1 MAAAAMVAALTACGN
16 SADNEG
22 SPPAPETV
30 QTSSDDAAV
39 AHNQADMMFA
49 RHMIPHHE
57 QAIQISDIVLAKQG
71 IDPRVIDLANQIK
84 AAQGP
89 EIAQMQGWLDQWGPH
104 DMEGMPGDTPHHG
117 GMDHGGMD
125 DGGPMMPGMAGMAGM
140 LSPEDIQALEAAQGV
155 EASRLFLTQMIAH
168 HEGAITMAQD
178 EIDNGEFPEAV
189 TLAESIIASQQQEID
204 TMNQVLS
211 SL

>member
-1 MAAAAMVAALTACGN
+1 
-16 SADNEG
+16 
-22 SPPAPETV
+22 
-30 QTSSDDAAV
+30 
-39 AHNQADMMFA
+39 
-49 RHMIPHHE
+49 
-57 QAIQISDIVLAKQG
+57 
-71 IDPRVIDLANQIK
+71 
-84 AAQGP
+84 
-89 EIAQMQGWLDQWGPH
+89 
-104 DMEGMPGDTPHHG
+104 
-117 GMDHGGMD
+117 MD